1 MFPRNQRFQMT
12 AVKALIGL
20 NLLSFVFLSM
30 LGPRQGAAANE
41 LLGLSGAGLA
51 QGMVWQFLTYQFVHA
66 GFLHLA
72 VNMLGLWFAG
82 NVLERIMGV
91 RKFVLLY
98 LTCGVAGGLVQ
109 VFLDPGPSVVGASG
123 AVCGLIAAFSTM
135 FPRMEITALLFFVI
149 PVRMRAMW
157 LGVGVVALSLFF
169 LATGILGNVGNGA
182 HLGGALAG
190 FVWVVYNRRFGTLR

>member
-1 MFPRNQRFQMT
+1 MT
-12 AVKALIGL
+12 AAKALIGL
-20 NLLSFVFLSM
+20 NLLAFVFLSM
-30 LGPRQGAAANE
+30 LGPKQDAVANE

-157 LGVGVVALSLFF
+157 LGIGVAALSLFF

>member
-1 MFPRNQRFQMT
+1 MFSRNQRFQMT
-12 AVKALIGL
+12 AVKAIIGL

-30 LGPRQGAAANE
+30 LGPGQGAAAND
-41 LLGLSGAGLA
+41 LLGLSGVGLA

-82 NVLERIMGV
+82 NVLERIIGV

-98 LTCGVAGGLVQ
+98 LACGVAGGLVQ

-157 LGVGVVALSLFF
+157 LGIGLVALSLFF